1 MARRGGRLAL
11 TGGVADKFGNIYEG
25 RWTVACMAEVLA
37 DRWTSITIEPYDGFK
52 IEFTAV
58 RADGSAEHHQAKR
71 RAPGEGSWSLRAL
84 DQEDLLAA
92 MLRWTEPGHEFDLV
106 SPSPVGNGL
115 LRLSDQARLAPSFEE
130 FKRRLGDD
138 SGSQFAALCRRLD
151 GVPEERVWQALA
163 RTHFRQVDEAT
174 ITDLAIARLSY
185 LVDGDPLK
193 VIRLLADHALEA
205 LRQDLTATMLWR
217 FLEANETHRR
227 DWGRDLAIR
236 ALVESRRERFVRE
249 RESSRI
255 AGHLFPRAGAVEV
268 TDLLRAG
275 TKRVVLIAAA
285 GMGKSIAVR
294 EAVELLARDVLVLPF
309 SLDRLPAA
317 VEAQRLGESL
327 GLPGSPAL
335 VLAHLSAGQRAVLV
349 IDQLDAVS
357 QASGRS
363 PEALAAVD
371 EMLRECDDHPN
382 ISVLL
387 VCRDFDLSADPR
399 LMRLRNRPDTKIVEL
414 GLLSDEDVDVV
425 LDDIG
430 WDKTHLSKS
439 QRDLVRVPLH
449 LRLLAEAPVASS
461 FTTELDL
468 FEAYWAAK
476 RDAVVARGGSD
487 TAAVVVVTRLA
498 NEMSTRQTLV
508 APIYV
513 VDQWR
518 LETGKLRSEHV
529 LVGQGR
535 ALGFFHEKFFDFA
548 FARAFVASGQAL
560 VPFLLST
567 DQGLFRRSQT
577 RQILAYRR
585 TADPDAYLRDL
596 SDLLHE
602 PKIRFH
608 IKALVLAW
616 LATVEEP
623 TDGEW
628 SILADLIDSEDETLA
643 GHVVN
648 LLRLAPTLFDRA
660 DEAGA
665 ISAWLG
671 SDREI
676 ARDRAVWVL
685 AQVQRHRPARVAQL
699 LAAADCSDPKVR
711 QGLAFVVR
719 VADLTVDET
728 FFRFF
733 LGLVARGCLDELT
746 TPFAVN
752 GSFWDLGFTLADKR
766 PAWGA
771 SFVAAFLRRRM
782 ALATATGEPNPFK
795 GEWIPDPIDESMFT
809 KFADATPAEFTG
821 EILPIVLGIIRATGS
836 SNKRD
841 GRIDDPIWRWRI
853 YGQGHG
859 IESGL
864 IESLEL
870 AVQRLAV
877 ADPASFESARQQLVD
892 ANASTAD
899 HLLARAFTA
908 APSGNAADA
917 AQWIL
922 AKPSRLEAGYT
933 DAPEWVGRELL
944 AAIWPHLD
952 PSTRGELEAML
963 LAYYTWWER
972 SADGH
977 RSHGHAQFVLLSG
990 LPQGE
995 LTQRGRRRL
1004 EELRRKFGEA
1014 HAPQGIVGGW
1024 VGSPIPPE
1032 KIEHMSDAQWVSA
1045 IIRYGSDGIRRDR
1058 PFATGG
1064 GAHELAQRL
1073 HEATKSDPA
1082 RFARLALTLPVD
1094 VHPAYPEAV
1103 LRGLAEADPTPLDL
1117 VFELSRWCH
1126 NLPGRPCGRY
1136 ICDALARQAS
1146 VGELPPDI
1154 IDLISWYATSD
1165 PDPSPG
1171 SETGFGDQGPG
1182 GRIGLLNA
1190 GINTDRGRAAEAI
1203 AKLLGT
1209 NPGSLD
1215 RWKPTLSSMV
1225 RDPSEAVR
1233 VCVAGALLATLA
1245 IDRDW
1250 TAVAAGVLLGG
1261 SQEVAS
1267 SVYGERL
1274 IRLLAFTHPDVAIPL
1289 IEMLVASEDE
1299 AVAHVGARLACLASF
1314 SAPAAESMARD
1325 ALSGNAGSRLGAAEV
1340 YSANIADEAL
1350 RPECRSALMTLF
1362 YDSDEHVRRE
1372 AATTFRNLRDADL
1385 GAEQALIEA
1394 FAKSPALAENP
1405 HDILDA
1411 LLESTAPL
1419 TDATLLVCRKVLDA
1433 AGQQAGGLASSW
1445 SFHMPNVAA
1454 LAVRLHAFGT
1464 PEARQG
1470 ALELI
1475 DRLSA
1480 LSAYGLDQAIQQFER

>member
-1 MARRGGRLAL
+1 M
-11 TGGVADKFGNIYEG
+11 V
-25 RWTVACMAEVLA
+25 
-37 DRWTSITIEPYDGFK
+37 
-52 IEFTAV
+52 
-58 RADGSAEHHQAKR
+58 
-71 RAPGEGSWSLRAL
+71 
-84 DQEDLLAA
+84 
-92 MLRWTEPGHEFDLV
+92 RWTEPGHEFHLV
-106 SPSPVGNGL
+106 SPSPVGGGL
-115 LRLSDQARLAPSFEE
+115 LGLSDQARLAPSFEE
-130 FKRRLGDD
+130 FKRGLGDD
-138 SGSQFAALCRRLD
+138 RSSEFAALFRRLD

-193 VIRLLADHALEA
+193 TIRLLADHALEA
-205 LRQDLTATMLWR
+205 VRQDLTATTLWR
-217 FLEANETHRR
+217 FLEANGTHRR
-227 DWGRDLAIR
+227 DWGRDPAIR

-255 AGHLFPRAGAVEV
+255 AGHLFTRAGAVEV

-275 TKRVVLIAAA
+275 TKRVVLMAAA

-294 EAVELLARDVLVLPF
+294 EAVDLLARDVLVLPF
-309 SLDRLPAA
+309 ALDRLPPA
-317 VEAQRLGESL
+317 VEAQRIGESL

-335 VLAHLSAGQRAVLV
+335 VLAHLSAAEHAVLV

-357 QASGRS
+357 QVSGRS
-363 PEALAAVD
+363 PQTLAAVD
-371 EMLRECDDHPN
+371 EILRECDDHPD
-382 ISVLL
+382 IGVLL

-399 LMRLRNRPDTKIVEL
+399 LQRLRNRPDTRIVEL
-414 GLLSDEDVDVV
+414 GPLSDEDVNVV

-430 WDKTHLSKS
+430 WDRKRLSER
-439 QRDLVRVPLH
+439 QRELVRVPLH
-449 LRLLAEAPVASS
+449 LRLLAEAPAASS
-461 FTTELDL
+461 FMTELDL

-487 TAAVVVVTRLA
+487 SAAVDVVTRLA
-498 NEMSTRQTLV
+498 SEMSNRQTLL
-508 APIYV
+508 APKHV
-513 VDQWR
+513 VDRWR
-518 LETGKLRSEHV
+518 LETGMLLSEHV
-529 LVGQGR
+529 LVADGR
-535 ALGFFHEKFFDFA
+535 SLRFFHEKFFDFA
-548 FARAFVASGQAL
+548 FARAFVGSDKAL

-596 SDLLHE
+596 NDLLYE

-608 IKALVLAW
+608 IRALVLAW

-628 SILADLIDSEDETLA
+628 SILADLIDSADETLA

-685 AQVQRHRPARVAQL
+685 AQVQGHRPVRVAQL
-699 LAAADCSDPKVR
+699 LAATDCSDPKVR

-719 VADLTVDET
+719 AADLTVDEA

-771 SFVAAFLRRRM
+771 SFVAAFLLRRM
-782 ALATATGEPNPFK
+782 ALATAAGEANPFK

-809 KFADATPAEFTG
+809 KFAEAAPAEFT
-821 EILPIVLGIIRATGS
+821 EAILPIVLVIIRATGRR
-836 SNKRD
+836 NKRD
-841 GRIDDPIWRWRI
+841 GRLDDPIWRWRI
-853 YGQGHG
+853 YGRGHG

-870 AVQRLAV
+870 ALQRLAV
-877 ADPASFESARQQLVD
+877 ADPSRFELVRQQLVE

-908 APSGNAADA
+908 APAGNAADA

-922 AKPSRLEAGYT
+922 AKPSRLEAGYA

-963 LAYYTWWER
+963 LAYYTAWER
-972 SADGH
+972 SAAGH

-990 LPQGE
+990 LPEGE
-995 LTQRGRRRL
+995 LTQRRRRRL
-1004 EELRRKFGEA
+1004 DELRRKFGEA

-1024 VGSPIPPE
+1024 VGSPIPQK
-1032 KIEHMSDAQWVSA
+1032 KIERMNDAQWLRA
-1045 IIRYGSDGIRRDR
+1045 INRYSSDGIRHDR
-1058 PFATGG
+1058 PFETSGG
-1064 GAHELAQRL
+1064 VHELAQRL
-1073 HEATKSDPA
+1073 QEATKNDPA
-1082 RFARLALTLPVD
+1082 RFARLTLTFPAD
-1094 VHPAYPEAV
+1094 VHPAYPEAT
-1103 LRGLAEADPTPLDL
+1103 LQGLAEADPIPVDV
-1117 VFELSRWCH
+1117 VFELARWCH
-1126 NLPGRPCGRY
+1126 SLPGRPCGRN
-1136 ICDALARQAS
+1136 ICDAIARQAS
-1146 VGELPPDI
+1146 VSELPPDI
-1154 IDLISWYATSD
+1154 IELISWYATSD

-1171 SETGFGDQGPG
+1171 SETEFGDQGPG

-1203 AKLLGT
+1203 AKLVRE
-1209 NPGSLD
+1209 NPESLD
-1215 RWKPTLSSMV
+1215 RWKPTLSNMV
-1225 RDPSEAVR
+1225 HDPSEAVR
-1233 VCVAGALLATLA
+1233 ACVAGALLATLA

-1250 TAVAAGVLLGG
+1250 TAVAAGVLLSGRP
-1261 SQEVAS
+1261 EVAS
-1267 SVYGERL
+1267 SVDGERL
-1274 IRLLAFTHPDVAIPL
+1274 IRLLTFTHPDMAIPV

-1314 SAPAAESMARD
+1314 SEPAAESMARN
-1325 ALSGNAGSRLGAAEV
+1325 ALSGNAGSRLGSAEV

-1350 RPECRSALMTLF
+1350 RPTCRSALMTLF
-1362 YDSDEHVRRE
+1362 FDSDEQVRRE
-1372 AATTFRNLRDADL
+1372 AGTAFQNLRDASL

-1394 FAKSPALAENP
+1394 FANSPALTENP
-1405 HDILDA
+1405 DDVLDA

-1419 TDATLLVCRKVLDA
+1419 PDTTLLVCRKVLDA
-1433 AGQQAGGLASSW
+1433 AGLEAGSIASRW
-1445 SFHMPNVAA
+1445 GFHMPNVAA

-1464 PEARQG
+1464 PEARLA